1 MNCIEKYF
9 ELTEFQRE
17 KLNHFSELFKEWN
30 SKINLISRKDIENL
44 CQNHILHSLAI
55 AKYTNLN
62 GKKVIDVGTGGGFP
76 GIPLA
81 IMFEQ
86 SNFILIDSIGKKII
100 AVEEMLYDLKLEN
113 ATAMQI
119 RSNELKDKCDII
131 VARAVSSFP
140 KFLMDVKQLLPAKG
154 DGSNGII
161 YLKGSDFNEEKQVYK
176 NKIKIVPI
184 QEYFDEEYFNAK
196 FIVHYKI

>member
-1 MNCIEKYF
+1 MDCIEKYF
-9 ELTEFQRE
+9 ELSEFQRE
-17 KLNHFSELFKEWN
+17 KLNHFAELFKDWN
-30 SKINLISRKDIENL
+30 SKINLVSRKDIDNL
-44 CQNHILHSLAI
+44 CQNHILHSLSI
-55 AKYTNLN
+55 AKYANLN

-81 IMFEQ
+81 IMFEKA
-86 SNFILIDSIGKKII
+86 NFVLIDSIGKKII

-113 ATAMQI
+113 AIAMQK
-119 RSNELKDKCDII
+119 RSNELKDKCDIV

-140 KFLMDVKQLLPAKG
+140 KFLMDVKHLLPSKG

-161 YLKGSDFNEEKQVYK
+161 YLKGADYNEEKQVYK

-184 QEYFDEEYFNAK
+184 QEYFDQEYFNAK